1 MSVKTEIKM
10 KLCRKCNILKPLEE
24 GYYKAGLG
32 WQKYCRPCHNRL
44 RTRWVVKSSYVKK
57 GSGFQRL
64 SDQIQQ
70 NILKDIEDKVSYSE
84 ISRKYDINY
93 ITLMYWKKKNR
104 IGKI

>member
-24 GYYKAGLG
+24 GYYKAGSKG
-32 WQKYCRPCHNRL
+32 YQKYCKPCHNKN
-44 RTRWVVKSSYVKK
+44 RTSWTVKSSYVKK

-84 ISRKYDINY
+84 ISRRYDINY
-93 ITLMYWKKKNR
+93 LTLMYWKKQKR
-104 IGKI
+104 IVI